1 MQGWENAG
9 AVGGSDVK
17 NLFDVLLMVSRLVVL
32 WFAGVVC
39 ALVCSVWCVVCGVE
53 FVPVHGCVREH
64 TPPTGGLLVQVALRS
79 PAHHVVHA
87 PAPIL
92 SCPSSGTG
100 MAG

>member
-39 ALVCSVWCVVCGVE
+39 ALVCSVWCVVCGVWCG
-53 FVPVHGCVREH
+53 VC
-64 TPPTGGLLVQVALRS
+64 
-79 PAHHVVHA
+79 
-87 PAPIL
+87 
-92 SCPSSGTG
+92 SCTWLC
-100 MAG
+100 